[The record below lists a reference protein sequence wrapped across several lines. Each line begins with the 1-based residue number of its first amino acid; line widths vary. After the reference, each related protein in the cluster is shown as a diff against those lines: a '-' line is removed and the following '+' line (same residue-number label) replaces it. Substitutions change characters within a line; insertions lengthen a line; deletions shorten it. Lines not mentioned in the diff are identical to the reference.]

1 MRLEQYAQRET
12 EGFVTVTVAG
22 QRFGI
27 PLARVDH
34 VFVPDALFAVPL
46 APPEI
51 AGLIN
56 LRGRILTAVDLR
68 PRLSLPERA
77 DSGSMVALEIET
89 FGGLYGLLADAAGD
103 VMWAA
108 PASVERAPSN
118 LDARWADLC
127 SGVCQLDD
135 GLLVALDV
143 DRVLNFS
150 QSAS

>member
-1 MRLEQYAQRET
+1 MRLERKARRET

-27 PLARVDH
+27 SVARVDH
-34 VFVPDALFAVPL
+34 VFVPDAVYAVPL

-56 LRGRILTAVDLR
+56 LRGKILTAVDLR
-68 PRLSLPERA
+68 PRLNLPKRA
-77 DSGSMVALEIET
+77 HRGPMVALEIET
-89 FGGLYGLLADAAGD
+89 YGGLYGLLADGAGD

-127 SGVCQLDD
+127 AGLCQLED

-143 DRVLNFS
+143 DRVLNVC
-150 QSAS
+150 QSAP